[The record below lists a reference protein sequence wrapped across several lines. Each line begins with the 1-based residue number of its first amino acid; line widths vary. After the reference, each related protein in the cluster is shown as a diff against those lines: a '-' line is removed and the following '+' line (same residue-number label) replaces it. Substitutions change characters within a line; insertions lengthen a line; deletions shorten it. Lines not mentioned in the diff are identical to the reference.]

1 MLGDKND
8 AVGRRYIGT
17 LKDAGYD
24 YMELPLAQIMELS
37 ENSFSELAEEAEKT
51 GLPCEC
57 CNNFFPA
64 SVRLTGETV
73 DPAKVQEY
81 VKRARD
87 RAVKLGSRV
96 IVFGS
101 SGAKNVPE
109 GFPYDRAFGQIAD
122 ALRMI
127 DTYAASAGIHIAIEP
142 LNRQESNIIQNLE
155 EGKKL
160 MTEAGGPSIRLLADY
175 YHFMLEKESLET
187 LKKRIPD
194 IVHVHFADPDGRSF
208 PKESRKEYED
218 FFAVLKE
225 GGYDGRV
232 SIEAYSE
239 NKEKEISGAV
249 FIRKY
254 F

>member
-1 MLGDKND
+1 MYK
-8 AVGRRYIGT
+8 R
-17 LKDAGYD
+17 
-24 YMELPLAQIMELS
+24 Q
-37 ENSFSELAEEAEKT
+37 
-51 GLPCEC
+51 
-57 CNNFFPA
+57 
-64 SVRLTGETV
+64 
-73 DPAKVQEY
+73 VQEY
-81 VKRARD
+81 VKRAID

-127 DTYAASAGIHIAIEP
+127 DIYAASAGIHIAIEP

-175 YHFMLEKESLET
+175 YHFMLEKEPLET

-225 GGYDGRV
+225 GCLFYTSRCVYEPANGKCQDAGLDHIPRTKHTAEKGACFYEIRRYDV
-232 SIEAYSE
+232 NIMVIFVAH
-239 NKEKEISGAV
+239 
-249 FIRKY
+249 
-254 F
+254 

>member
-1 MLGDKND
+1 MKEETKEKLQTLISQAIDENITAGMNML
-8 AVGRRYIGT
+8 VR
-17 LKDAGYD
+17 KD
-24 YMELPLAQIMELS
+24 
-37 ENSFSELAEEAEKT
+37 NEEIFYTEH
-51 GLPCEC
+51 
-57 CNNFFPA
+57 
-64 SVRLTGETV
+64 
-73 DPAKVQEY
+73 
-81 VKRARD
+81 
-87 RAVKLGSRV
+87 
-96 IVFGS
+96 
-101 SGAKNVPE
+101 
-109 GFPYDRAFGQIAD
+109 GFR
-122 ALRMI
+122 
-127 DTYAASAGIHIAIEP
+127 
-142 LNRQESNIIQNLE
+142 NLE

-239 NKEKEISGAV
+239 NKEKEISEAV

>member
-1 MLGDKND
+1 
-8 AVGRRYIGT
+8 
-17 LKDAGYD
+17 
-24 YMELPLAQIMELS
+24 
-37 ENSFSELAEEAEKT
+37 
-51 GLPCEC
+51 
-57 CNNFFPA
+57 
-64 SVRLTGETV
+64 
-73 DPAKVQEY
+73 
-81 VKRARD
+81 
-87 RAVKLGSRV
+87 
-96 IVFGS
+96 
-101 SGAKNVPE
+101 
-109 GFPYDRAFGQIAD
+109 
-122 ALRMI
+122 
-127 DTYAASAGIHIAIEP
+127 
-142 LNRQESNIIQNLE
+142 
-155 EGKKL
+155 